1 MELGLLGSDRRI
13 AAVAAVAARRG
24 DRIVLVA
31 ETAAEPY
38 SDARQSGWESLLDA
52 RACDAILVGREGW
65 SDARAE
71 SVRMLVQAGRPLL
84 VSHPPAVS
92 MLWAWEL
99 EMIRRDT
106 DGVLLPVLPA
116 RLHPFV
122 AALQRQLEAA
132 LAGTGPLGGL
142 ESLVLD
148 RRLAE
153 RDRDAV
159 LRWLARDAD
168 LVRVLTGDPGRLSAL
183 GATPDAETWQ
193 NLVVGLGGADR
204 VPVRWQAAAS
214 GDPGLRLTL
223 QGTTGAVV
231 VEIPDDWSLPWNW
244 QGSEPPP
251 AAEFDPA
258 EAMLDQLTSRI
269 ATSLQPADAAH
280 ADSIPPATW
289 SDAARAIELADAVPR
304 SLAKGRA
311 IDLHQEEYSE
321 LGTFRGTMAS
331 LGCGIILAALGLLL
345 VAALVGGLA
354 NEFGWEF
361 GKRIAGAWPVVA
373 LVVLG
378 GFLVLQ
384 ILPLLIGES
393 RGHE

>member
-13 AAVAAVAARRG
+13 AAVAAAAARRG
-24 DRIVLVA
+24 DRITLVC
-31 ETAAEPY
+31 ETAAEP
-38 SDARQSGWESLLDA
+38 SAGGRRSGWESLLDA
-52 RACDAILVGREGW
+52 TACGAILVGREGW

-71 SVRMLVQAGRPLL
+71 AVRLLVQAGRPLL

-106 DGVLLPVLPA
+106 GGVLLPLLPA

-122 AALQRQLEAA
+122 AAVQRRLEAS
-132 LAGTGPLGGL
+132 LAGTGPLGGV
-142 ESLVLD
+142 ESLVLE
-148 RRLAE
+148 RHLSE
-153 RDRDAV
+153 RDRDTV

-168 LVRVLTGDPGRLSAL
+168 LVRVLTGDPGQLSAL

-193 NLVVGLGGADR
+193 NLVVGLGGPDR
-204 VPVRWQAAAS
+204 VPVRWQATPA
-214 GDPGLRLTL
+214 GDPGLRLTV
-223 QGTTGAVV
+223 QGTTESLT
-231 VEIPDDWSLPWNW
+231 VEIPADWSRPWSW
-244 QGSEPPP
+244 RGSEPPP
-251 AAEFDPA
+251 PAEFDPA
-258 EAMLDQLTSRI
+258 EAMLDQLACQVAGSGPT
-269 ATSLQPADAAH
+269 ADAGR
-280 ADSIPPATW
+280 ADAIPPATW
-289 SDAARAIELADAVPR
+289 SDAARAIELADTVPR

-354 NEFGWEF
+354 NEFGWDL

-384 ILPLLIGES
+384 ILPLLVGES
-393 RGHE
+393 RRHE

>member
-13 AAVAAVAARRG
+13 AALAEAAVRRG
-24 DRIVLVA
+24 DRITLVA

-38 SDARQSGWESLLDA
+38 ADARQSSWESLLDA
-52 RACDAILVGREGW
+52 KACDAILVGRDGW

-106 DGVLLPVLPA
+106 GGVLLPLLPA

-122 AALQRQLEAA
+122 AAVQRQLEAA
-132 LAGTGPLGGL
+132 LAGTGPLGAV
-142 ESLVLD
+142 ESLVLE
-148 RRLAE
+148 RHLIK

-159 LRWLARDAD
+159 QRWLARDAD

-183 GATPDAETWQ
+183 GASPEDETWQ
-193 NLVVGLGGADR
+193 NLVVGLGGVDR
-204 VPVRWQAAAS
+204 VPVRWQAAPS

-223 QGTTGAVV
+223 RGTTESLTI
-231 VEIPDDWSLPWNW
+231 EIPDDWSRPWNW
-244 QGSEPPP
+244 QGGDPPPP
-251 AAEFDPA
+251 AEFAPA
-258 EAMLDQLTSRI
+258 EAMLDQLASQV
-269 ATSLQPADAAH
+269 AGSGPPADSARSDA
-280 ADSIPPATW
+280 IPPASW
-289 SDAARAIELADAVPR
+289 SDAARAIELADTVPR

-354 NEFGWEF
+354 NEFGWDL

-384 ILPLLIGES
+384 ILPLLVGES